1 MYTSLENPS
10 QPQYGLG
17 GLYTRLGL
25 SDITNFF
32 TISIEHRSFV
42 VCEDDIKIYTCA
54 QICRTLIHAHTQ
66 LYTVKNKCI
75 QIWFKF
81 IVCVKSKFPS
91 YTVRN

>member
-1 MYTSLENPS
+1 MYTFLENPS

-54 QICRTLIHAHTQ
+54 QICITLYLRPHPIIHRKKQMHSNI
-66 LYTVKNKCI
+66 V
-75 QIWFKF
+75 QI
-81 IVCVKSKFPS
+81 
-91 YTVRN
+91 